1 MEGPIELKDPDG
13 YENGLIVSGGALLQQ
28 FIMSCI
34 AMQCCAVL
42 CCVVLCC
49 AVLCCA
55 VLCYSILVF
64 SELSGATPVNCVCIV
79 SLLVMSPETY
89 LIRFCF
95 QVNDFF

>member
-42 CCVVLCC
+42 C
-49 AVLCCA
+49 
-55 VLCYSILVF
+55 YSILVF

-79 SLLVMSPETY
+79 SLLVMNPETY

-95 QVNDFF
+95 HVNDFF

>member
-1 MEGPIELKDPDG
+1 MEGLTELEDPDG

-34 AMQCCAVL
+34 ALQ
-42 CCVVLCC
+42 CC

-79 SLLVMSPETY
+79 SLLVMNPETY

>member
-1 MEGPIELKDPDG
+1 MHCYAVL
-13 YENGLIVSGGALLQQ
+13 
-28 FIMSCI
+28 
-34 AMQCCAVL
+34 CCAVL
-42 CCVVLCC
+42 CCVVLCCAVLCC

>member
-13 YENGLIVSGGALLQQ
+13 YENGLIISGGALLQQ

-34 AMQCCAVL
+34 AMQ
-42 CCVVLCC
+42 
-49 AVLCCA
+49 CCA

-79 SLLVMSPETY
+79 SLLVMNPETY

>member
-34 AMQCCAVL
+34 ALQ
-42 CCVVLCC
+42 CC

-79 SLLVMSPETY
+79 SLLVMNPETY

-95 QVNDFF
+95 HVNDFF

>member
-34 AMQCCAVL
+34 ALQCCA
-42 CCVVLCC
+42 VLCC

-79 SLLVMSPETY
+79 SLLVMNPETY

-95 QVNDFF
+95 HVNDFF

>member
-1 MEGPIELKDPDG
+1 MENPPRHKKERLEGPIELKDPDG

-42 CCVVLCC
+42 CC

-55 VLCYSILVF
+55 VLFY
-64 SELSGATPVNCVCIV
+64 TCV
-79 SLLVMSPETY
+79 L
-89 LIRFCF
+89 
-95 QVNDFF
+95 

>member
-13 YENGLIVSGGALLQQ
+13 YENGLIISGGALLQQ

-34 AMQCCAVL
+34 AMQ
-42 CCVVLCC
+42 
-49 AVLCCA
+49 CCA

-64 SELSGATPVNCVCIV
+64 SELSGATPVNCVRIV
-79 SLLVMSPETY
+79 SLLVMNPETY

>member
-42 CCVVLCC
+42 C
-49 AVLCCA
+49 
-55 VLCYSILVF
+55 YSILVF
-64 SELSGATPVNCVCIV
+64 SELSGATPVNCVCMV
-79 SLLVMSPETY
+79 SLLVMNPETY

-95 QVNDFF
+95 QVNDFL